1 MSRTTLTSQENTAI
15 VDKYKNEFCQEV
27 EEILKDVFPKKIIE
41 LDKLYKSDQL
51 KLSRAEEVKEA
62 AKASLKDVI
71 AQKEATSIPPA
82 AKRKRNASSSI
93 ENGDDTKKEIRFSTK
108 VSCNPVVTELIGFLK
123 PEIRELI
130 EYCNKIKMWIQLLIP
145 KIEDGNNFGVSIQ
158 EETISEVSTF
168 CEFAKGSFDD
178 MSRYF
183 VTRGK
188 VSSKIVKYP
197 HLEDYVKYLT
207 ELDEKQFLHIRVFT
221 NELKMIY
228 CCMFDII
235 NKNLEKIKQPRSQM
249 SSNLY

>member
-1 MSRTTLTSQENTAI
+1 MSRMTLTNQENISI
-15 VDKYKNEFCQEV
+15 VDKYKKEFCQEV
-27 EEILKDVFPKKIIE
+27 EAILSDVFPKKIIE

-51 KLSRAEEVKEA
+51 KLSRAGEVKEA
-62 AKASLKDVI
+62 AKESLKDVL
-71 AQKEATSIPPA
+71 AQKEALAVSSPPP
-82 AKRKRNASSSI
+82 AKRKRNESSSF
-93 ENGDDTKKEIRFSTK
+93 ENGDENKMRFATK
-108 VSCNPVVTELIGFLK
+108 VHCNPIVSELIGSLK

>member
-1 MSRTTLTSQENTAI
+1 MSRMTLTSQENIAT
-15 VDKYKNEFCQEV
+15 VEKYKKEFCQEV
-27 EEILKDVFPKKIIE
+27 EEILSDVFPKKIIE
-41 LDKLYKSDQL
+41 LDKLFKSDKL
-51 KLSRAEEVKEA
+51 KLSRAAEVREA
-62 AKASLKDVI
+62 SKASLKEVTD
-71 AQKEATSIPPA
+71 QKAAAVSSPPPA
-82 AKRKRNASSSI
+82 KRRRNDSSH
-93 ENGDDTKKEIRFSTK
+93 ENGEDKMRFGTK
-108 VSCNPVVTELIGFLK
+108 VYCNAIVSELIGILK

-145 KIEDGNNFGVSIQ
+145 KMEDGNNFGVSIQ

-168 CEFAKGSFDD
+168 CEFAKVAFDD

-197 HLEDYVKYLT
+197 HLEDYVQYLT
-207 ELDEKQFLHIRVFT
+207 ELDEKQFLHIRVFA
-221 NELKMIY
+221 NDLKMIY

-235 NKNLEKIKQPRSQM
+235 NKNLEKIKMPRSQM

>member
-1 MSRTTLTSQENTAI
+1 MSSSSALTSEDNITL
-15 VDKYKNEFCQEV
+15 VESYKQEFC
-27 EEILKDVFPKKIIE
+27 KDVELILSETFPKKIVE

-51 KLSRAEEVKEA
+51 AVTRAVQVKEA
-62 AKASLKDVI
+62 TLLSLKEVT
-71 AQKEATSIPPA
+71 AQKEVPATPPP
-82 AKRKRNASSSI
+82 AKRKRNEASSL
-93 ENGDDTKKEIRFSTK
+93 ENGAVEKVRYGTNVQCNQIVSDLIR
-108 VSCNPVVTELIGFLK
+108 VVK

-130 EYCNKIKMWIQLLIP
+130 EYCNKIKMWIQLQIP

-158 EETISEVSTF
+158 EETISEVTTF
-168 CEFAKGSFDD
+168 CEFAKGYFDD

-197 HLEDYVKYLT
+197 HLEDYAKYLS

-228 CCMFDII
+228 CCMFDVI
-235 NKNLEKIKQPRSQM
+235 NKNLEKIKKPRNQM

>member
-1 MSRTTLTSQENTAI
+1 MSRMTLTNQENTAI
-15 VDKYKNEFCQEV
+15 VDRYKKEFCTEV
-27 EEILKDVFPKKIIE
+27 EAILSDVFPKKIIE

-51 KLSRAEEVKEA
+51 KLSRAGEVKEA
-62 AKASLKDVI
+62 AKDSLKDVI
-71 AQKEATSIPPA
+71 AKKEAASTPKP
-82 AKRKRNASSSI
+82 AKRKRNDSSSI
-93 ENGDDTKKEIRFSTK
+93 ENGNGNDMRFATG
-108 VSCNPVVTELIGFLK
+108 VHCNPIVTELIGTLK